1 MTFLKWEIHRED
13 YKNDNKI
20 KKERERETGD
30 TEGVLHPEGSEVSC
44 SALFTYTKTL
54 VTEI

>member
-54 VTEI
+54 VSEI